1 MVTFYFEFSFVCID
15 CLYLR
20 YMVVLRLVGLIGIAV
35 GVCMVVVCY
44 IVVLVVRCVCWVF
57 D

>member
-20 YMVVLRLVGLIGIAV
+20 YMVVLRLVGLVGIAV
-35 GVCMVVVCY
+35 GACMVVVCY
-44 IVVLVVRCVCWVF
+44 IGCFGC
-57 D
+57 